1 MDYHIYMALLW
12 ALLGAI
18 QLYRAYTGN
27 KKGLIVTLNRSQS
40 PLLTKRQRWAN
51 ASFGL
56 CYVGFATAYLVL
68 YFRHSHLG

>member
-1 MDYHIYMALLW
+1 MNYYIYMALIW
-12 ALLGAI
+12 TLLGAI

-56 CYVGFATAYLVL
+56 CYVGFATVYLVL
-68 YFRHSHLG
+68 YFRHAHLA

>member
-1 MDYHIYMALLW
+1 MALIW
-12 ALLGAI
+12 TLLGAI

-40 PLLTKRQRWAN
+40 PILTKRQRWTN

-56 CYVGFATAYLVL
+56 CYVGFATTYLVL